1 LALEDIKEGQEFS
14 KTFRLVPSAVEVF
27 LVDEFDKM
35 LWGLMEQ
42 AAENIHTA
50 LEPLYSTID
59 PNLPTFHTEDDA
71 DVESASAD
79 ESGTDGIVM
88 GAEESGTDGIVMGAV
103 KRLSAALT
111 GSGTE
116 AKRIMQ
122 EENRARAATKKSFL
136 RDDRTSMITD
146 EETEVIL
153 KRSFQYIVALMEFS
167 LVLFRLQVNFFLYEK
182 FKTEMQKSFIHK
194 GSEADWSKLVV
205 PDPSLP
211 KDISDLEDQ
220 ISGLRA
226 SLQEVQR
233 MYQKI

>member
-1 LALEDIKEGQEFS
+1 LALKDIKEGQEFS
-14 KTFRLVPSAVEVF
+14 ITFRLVPSAVEDF
-27 LVDEFDKM
+27 LEVEFDKM

-71 DVESASAD
+71 DNESASSK

-88 GAEESGTDGIVMGAV
+88 DAV

-122 EENRARAATKKSFL
+122 EENRTRAATKKAFL

-153 KRSFQYIVALMEFS
+153 NRSFQYIVALMEFS

-194 GSEADWSKLVV
+194 GSEADWSNLVV

-211 KDISDLEDQ
+211 KDIPGRSNLWTPCLITGSAAHVPEDLE
-220 ISGLRA
+220 
-226 SLQEVQR
+226 
-233 MYQKI
+233 